1 MLSNITPP
9 IRPLLLNIA
18 RFGRNHEDMK
28 HLIATTLVVCLSV
41 MAVPASAEQC
51 FADYKAKKDSPLRLH
66 YGVVELYQG
75 CSKKSARTEITGR
88 ISQDG
93 WTLLNVLS
101 IFDASGLA
109 GKDSS
114 AGQFYL
120 RY

>member
-1 MLSNITPP
+1 
-9 IRPLLLNIA
+9 
-18 RFGRNHEDMK
+18 MK
-28 HLIATTLVVCLSV
+28 HLIVITLVACMSAFAAPVF
-41 MAVPASAEQC
+41 AEQC

-75 CSKKSARTEITGR
+75 CSKKTAKTEISGR

-93 WTLLNVLS
+93 WKLLNVLS
-101 IFDASGLA
+101 VFDASGLA

>member
-1 MLSNITPP
+1 
-9 IRPLLLNIA
+9 
-18 RFGRNHEDMK
+18 MK
-28 HLIATTLVVCLSV
+28 HLVAITFFACMSV
-41 MAVPASAEQC
+41 LAAPVSAEQC
-51 FADYKAKKDSPLRLH
+51 YADYKAKKDSPLRLH

-75 CSKKSARTEITGR
+75 CSKNSAKTEISGR

-93 WTLLNVLS
+93 WKLLNVLS